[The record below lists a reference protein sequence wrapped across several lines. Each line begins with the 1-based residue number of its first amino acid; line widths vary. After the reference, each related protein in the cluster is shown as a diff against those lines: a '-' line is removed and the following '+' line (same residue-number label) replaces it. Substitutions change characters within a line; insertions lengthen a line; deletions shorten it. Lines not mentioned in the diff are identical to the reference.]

1 MFERFRF
8 LIVDDNSTVRLILK
22 EILRGLGARHTE
34 MAADGGIALQMLRG
48 QPFDILITDMT
59 MPGVSG
65 VELTRIVRQGGTRAR
80 PETPIIMLSANLDR
94 GVLTAARDAGVSEFV
109 AKPVVIA
116 SLKARLE
123 ACVSRPRRFITS
135 ERYEGPCRRRI
146 ASGALASADRRLS
159 ADRKALLGTVREN

>member
-1 MFERFRF
+1 MFDRFRF

-22 EILRGLGARHTE
+22 EILRGLGARTTE
-34 MAADGGIALQMLRG
+34 MAADGGIALQMLKA

-65 VELTRIVRQGGTRAR
+65 VELTRAVRLGAARAR
-80 PETPIIMLSANLDR
+80 REMPIIMLSANLDR

-123 ACVSRPRRFITS
+123 ASILRPRSFIIS
-135 ERYEGPCRRRI
+135 EGYNGPCRRRI
-146 ASGALASADRRLS
+146 ASGAPASGDRRRTPAATFGS
-159 ADRKALLGTVREN
+159 VRGN